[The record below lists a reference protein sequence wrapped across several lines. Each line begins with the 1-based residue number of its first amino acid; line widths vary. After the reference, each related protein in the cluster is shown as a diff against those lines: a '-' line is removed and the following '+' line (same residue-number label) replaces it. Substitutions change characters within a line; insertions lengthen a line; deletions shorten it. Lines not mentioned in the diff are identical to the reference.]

1 MTLIVLGS
9 ANIDYT
15 VVVDRRP
22 DPGETVLAERLV
34 MGVGG
39 KGANQAVA
47 AARAGVSPVFLAA
60 VGPDG
65 SDLLDTLLRRGVDVS
80 RVQHTTEPTGI
91 ALITVGADGENT
103 IVVAAGANGRL
114 DAAATAER
122 VRELD
127 PDVLLAQLEVPVE
140 VVLGAAREAR
150 RFVLNYSPALPVP
163 AELIELADPL
173 IVNELEARDLPA
185 TPRSLVVT
193 LGGDGARVT
202 DAAGDIHIPAPAVTV
217 VDTTG
222 AGDAFAG
229 TLAAALSTGASLADA
244 VTAAVAAGSAAVQY
258 LGAQPGTL
266 DS

>member
-1 MTLIVLGS
+1 VTLIVLGS

-22 DPGETVLAERLV
+22 EPGETVLANQLV

-47 AARAGVSPVFLAA
+47 AARAGVTPVFLAA

-65 SDLLDTLLRRGVDVS
+65 SDLVETLRGRGVDVS
-80 RVQHTTEPTGI
+80 HVQHCTDPTGI
-91 ALITVGADGENT
+91 ALITVGPDGENS
-103 IVVAAGANGRL
+103 IVVAAGANARL
-114 DAAATAER
+114 DAAASAQR

-140 VVLGAAREAR
+140 VVLAAAREAR
-150 RFVLNYSPALPVP
+150 RFVLNYSPALEVP
-163 AELIELADPL
+163 AELLELADPL
-173 IVNELEARDLPA
+173 IVNELEARGLSA

-193 LGGDGARVT
+193 LGGEGARVT
-202 DAAGDIHIPAPAVTV
+202 DAAGDIHVPASAVDV

-229 TLAAALSTGASLADA
+229 TLAAALSTGASLAEA
-244 VTAAVAAGSAAVQY
+244 TAAAVAAGSAAVQY

-266 DS
+266 ES